1 MGHIVHASELFGA
14 TLLLGVTDCAYYAIF
29 AGIRPFLRPQSADL
43 DGWNVGYGDSEL
55 GISHGLSEKSLR
67 AADSCFY
74 AEE

>member
-1 MGHIVHASELFGA
+1 MGHIVHPVELFGA
-14 TLLLGVTDCAYYAIF
+14 TLLRGITDCAYYAIF
-29 AGIRPFLRPQSADL
+29 AGICTFLRPQSADL

-67 AADSCFY
+67 VANSCFY